1 MNETIARF
9 SKPNS
14 EGRKYLSWVVLVLAI
29 VGGYFL
35 AAYFT
40 RLQTAAADSEGRFT
54 RAVEGSQSGLWEWSD
69 PTPLPN
75 NSPESHVW
83 YSHRFAELL
92 GYAPSEIVYTR
103 RWFRDKLHPDDEAA
117 NQRLIATSL
126 KNGTVYSMQLRLK
139 TKEGEYRWF
148 SAKGVPYYDEDGKAI
163 YLSGS
168 MRDINALKV
177 QALRLERLV
186 GSAPVA
192 IILCDEHQLVTEYN
206 REAEKLFG
214 WSRAE
219 MLGRSV
225 DKLMALGEVSH
236 HSDAMGSRVAELR
249 NRDEDVQVTKRLIGQ
264 AKRKSG
270 AEFTAEIS
278 LRAYKYGGVI
288 EFAAV
293 IKEAAPNVDPKE

>member
-1 MNETIARF
+1 MNSLKKF
-9 SKPNS
+9 SQPHS
-14 EGRKYLSWVVLVLAI
+14 VGRRYLSWVVAFAI
-29 VGGYFL
+29 LVGGYFL
-35 AAYFT
+35 ATYLT
-40 RLQTAAADSEGRFT
+40 NLQNKVEQATERFT

-69 PTPLPN
+69 PTPMPN
-75 NSPESHVW
+75 NNPDSHVW

-117 NQRLIATSL
+117 NQREIATSL
-126 KNGTVYSMQLRLK
+126 KNGTTYSMQLRLK

-148 SAKGVPYYDEDGKAI
+148 AAKGVPYYDEDGKAI

-249 NRDEDVQVTKRLIGQ
+249 NRDEDVQATKRLIGQ
-264 AKRKSG
+264 ARHKSG
-270 AEFTAEIS
+270 EEFTAEIS